1 MVHHGVSLVAIGR
14 SDYFG
19 LNWVIDCHLKTALN
33 MLGAMTYPFHKHV
46 RLCELN
52 FSKPRQH
59 CISVKSYP
67 YDLCTIP
74 PLQVYCARPNGE
86 HGVLEVLR

>member
-1 MVHHGVSLVAIGR
+1 
-14 SDYFG
+14 
-19 LNWVIDCHLKTALN
+19 
-33 MLGAMTYPFHKHV
+33 MTYPFHKHV

-52 FSKPRQH
+52 LSKPRQY

-67 YDLCTIP
+67 YDLTRTIP

-86 HGVLEVLR
+86 YGVLEVLSQENATYLSLHQVLQHGMRIR